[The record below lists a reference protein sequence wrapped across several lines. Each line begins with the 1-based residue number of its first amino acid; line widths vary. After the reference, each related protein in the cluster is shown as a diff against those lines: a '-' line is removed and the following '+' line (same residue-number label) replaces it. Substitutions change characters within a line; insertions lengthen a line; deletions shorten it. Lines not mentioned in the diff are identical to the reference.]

1 MCPAQFRVSGTVS
14 NMPEF
19 RNAFG
24 CEEGDNLKPVC
35 EEITI
40 W

>member
-1 MCPAQFRVSGTVS
+1 MLLQEPFQRVQMS

-24 CEEGDNLKPVC
+24 CEEGDNLKPLG